1 MSRFH
6 GASGLML
13 LLVST
18 SARAAL
24 QLTATPAAPWET
36 QPVTVRVADSFPS
49 SCYSVCDTVGTWVT
63 PTHFHIDWSIRN
75 SGGICLP
82 VIANRFTDVP
92 AGALA
97 PGSYLV
103 TAVEK
108 VTAPGGQ
115 CASATQTQSTQT
127 NFVVY
132 PRCDFDRDGNI
143 GAAEMQTFVSVLL
156 GDDADPNHVAAA
168 DMNGDAAADGKD
180 IVAVA
185 TCVIAYG

>member
-1 MSRFH
+1 MARFCCA
-6 GASGLML
+6 GGVFL

-18 SARAAL
+18 PVWAAL
-24 QLTATPAAPWET
+24 QISVTPAAPWET
-36 QPVTVRVADSFPS
+36 QAVTVRVADSFPS
-49 SCYSVCDTVGTWVT
+49 SCYSVCDAVGVWVT

-82 VIANRFTDVP
+82 VITNRFTDVS

-108 VTAPGGQ
+108 VTAPGSL
-115 CASATQTQSTQT
+115 CATATQTQSTQI

-132 PRCDFDRDGNI
+132 PRCDFDRDGSI
-143 GAAEMQTFVSVLL
+143 GAAELQTFVSVLL

-168 DMNGDAAADGKD
+168 DMNGDAAANGKD
-180 IVAVA
+180 IAA
-185 TCVIAYG
+185 FAGCVISHG

>member
-6 GASGLML
+6 CAASFLL

-18 SARAAL
+18 PAWAAL

-36 QPVTVRVADSFPS
+36 QSITVRVADSFPS

-82 VIANRFTDVP
+82 VITNRFTDVP
-92 AGALA
+92 ADALA

-103 TAVEK
+103 TAAEK
-108 VTAPGGQ
+108 VTAAGAV
-115 CASATQTQSTQT
+115 CASATQTQSTQI

-132 PRCDFDRDGNI
+132 PRCDFDRDGTI
-143 GAAEMQTFVSVLL
+143 GSAELQTFVSVLL

-168 DMNGDAAADGKD
+168 DMNGDAAANGKD
-180 IVAVA
+180 IAAFVA
-185 TCVIAYG
+185 CVIAHG

>member
-1 MSRFH
+1 MFRCHCAIGFVT
-6 GASGLML
+6 

-18 SARAAL
+18 PSWAAL
-24 QLTATPAAPWET
+24 QLTVTPAAPWET
-36 QPVTVRVADSFPS
+36 QSVTVRVADSFPS
-49 SCYSVCDTVGTWVT
+49 SCYSVCDVVGTWVT

-82 VIANRFTDVP
+82 VITNRFTDVP

-108 VTAPGGQ
+108 VTAAGAV
-115 CASATQTQSTQT
+115 CASAAQTQTTQI

-143 GAAEMQTFVSVLL
+143 GMAELQTFVSVLV

-168 DMNGDAAADGKD
+168 DMNGDAVADGKD
-180 IVAVA
+180 IAPFA
-185 TCVIAYG
+185 ACGIG

>member
-1 MSRFH
+1 MSRFRC
-6 GASGLML
+6 ACGLSVL
-13 LLVST
+13 LF
-18 SARAAL
+18 SAPAWAAL
-24 QLTATPAAPWET
+24 QLTVTPAAPWET
-36 QPVTVRVADSFPS
+36 QSVTVRVADSFPS

-82 VIANRFTDVP
+82 VITNRFTDVS

-103 TAVEK
+103 TAAEK
-108 VTAPGGQ
+108 ITTSGGL

-143 GAAEMQTFVSVLL
+143 GEAELQTFVSVLL
-156 GDDADPNHVAAA
+156 GDDADPNQVAAA

-180 IVAVA
+180 VGPFVACLI
-185 TCVIAYG
+185 THG

>member
-1 MSRFH
+1 MSRCH
-6 GASGLML
+6 RASGFLVL
-13 LLVST
+13 LIST
-18 SARAAL
+18 PAWAAL
-24 QLTATPAAPWET
+24 QLSVTPAAPWET
-36 QPVTVRVADSFPS
+36 QPITVRVADSFPS

-82 VIANRFTDVP
+82 VITNRFTDVP
-92 AGALA
+92 VGALV

-108 VTAPGGQ
+108 VTAPGAL
-115 CASATQTQSTQT
+115 CASATQTQSTQI

-132 PRCDFDRDGNI
+132 PRCDFDRDGEV
-143 GAAEMQTFVSVLL
+143 GMGELQTFVSVLL

-168 DMNGDAAADGKD
+168 DMNGDAAANGKD
-180 IVAVA
+180 IAPFVA
-185 TCVIAYG
+185 CLIAQS

>member
-6 GASGLML
+6 CAGGFLVL
-13 LLVST
+13 LFST
-18 SARAAL
+18 PAWAAL
-24 QLTATPAAPWET
+24 QLTVTPAAPWET
-36 QPVTVRVADSFPS
+36 QLVTVRVADSFPS

-82 VIANRFTDVP
+82 VITNRFADIPV
-92 AGALA
+92 GSLA

-108 VTAPGGQ
+108 VTASGAL
-115 CASATQTQSTQT
+115 CSTATQTQSTQIS
-127 NFVVY
+127 FVVY
-132 PRCDFDRDGNI
+132 PRCDFDRDGSV
-143 GAAEMQTFVSVLL
+143 GMAELQTFVSVLL

-180 IVAVA
+180 IPAFVA
-185 TCVIAYG
+185 CVIGQG